1 MTFISWL
8 NDAKRDLN
16 QLTRQYSSS
25 NQILDVDF
33 PKALFDKDKQEQ
45 INGNG
50 QKRKKKKKVCQ
61 EEHLCTEKL

>member
-33 PKALFDKDKQEQ
+33 PKALFDKDKEQ